1 MNPSIR
7 LEIVKNRITN
17 MQPGERLLLYYGP
30 GQKTNLISRLS
41 KLSHQIKIQG
51 AKEQHPTNSA
61 AITCTHCQQ
70 TVWQSHAINRRIN
83 TCDCLTAI
91 FSPPYAELSSKEWTQ
106 WSSQSALQDRPT
118 QILRIRDHH
127 DYAEDHADESP
138 VGLDPSHAPI
148 NQNQINT
155 ELCRCAFCELPDQE
169 VAVTYP
175 WYPTASQFAS
185 LTLAERSQ
193 KPICVYNLCDFCYTA
208 LTNSDEPLSSRI
220 IDAIHVNLLRR
231 YPILQTNFFLPAL
244 TPSLTRLPIEPHS
257 DFSSF
262 KMNWEFKQRFNDNNH
277 PATPRKRSSHI
288 PINNHRWRKR
298 YGR

>member
-7 LEIVKNRITN
+7 LEVVKNRITN
-17 MQPGERLLLYYGP
+17 MEPGERLLLYYGP

-41 KLSHQIKIQG
+41 NLSHQIKIHSP
-51 AKEQHPTNSA
+51 KEQHPKNSA

-91 FSPPYAELSSKEWTQ
+91 FSPPYVELSSKEWTQCTQ

-127 DYAEDHADESP
+127 DYAEDQADESP
-138 VGLDPSHAPI
+138 VGLDPNHPPI

-155 ELCRCAFCELPDQE
+155 QLCRCAFCELPDQE
-169 VAVTYP
+169 AAVTYP
-175 WYPTASQFAS
+175 WYRTASQFPAP
-185 LTLAERSQ
+185 LTLPETSR

-208 LTNSDEPLSSRI
+208 LANSDELLSSRI
-220 IDAIHVNLLRR
+220 IDKIHRNLLKR
-231 YPILQTNFFLPAL
+231 YPILQSNFFLPAL

-262 KMNWEFKQRFNDNNH
+262 KMNSEFKQRF
-277 PATPRKRSSHI
+277 TRKRSSHV
-288 PINNHRWRKR
+288 PVNNYRWRKR
-298 YGR
+298 NSR